1 MLWRSIPDTNGTGRD
16 TAADL
21 EVLFLG
27 GISIMEPLSDTR
39 GYPYVKE
46 FVIRRY
52 RPDQMPQDGRQT
64 LLRIDDEGTVVQVDH
79 HAEAVLG
86 YEAGELVGQPVH
98 RILASRQDD
107 PFAPAN
113 RHQIEDGQHILV
125 TFRHRDGFF
134 FTAQLSLKQAIHDSD
149 QAARATIALADA
161 ARVDPCLL
169 KSAEN
174 LARFGLW
181 ELDIASNEMTWSEGI
196 YQLLELRPGLDIT
209 PEQAL
214 FYCQARQS
222 RVRAMFR
229 RCIRT
234 GQPFS
239 LELNV
244 LTARQKQR
252 RMALEG
258 RALRKRGRIHRL
270 VGTLVDRTA
279 IMEQEKALDHC
290 HRLMEATGQAT
301 PDLVAAVDT
310 RLTLLHCNQSY
321 ASQFAQTFGKTPR
334 AGDNLR
340 ELLREH
346 PNERRLIERL
356 WQRAFERGSFM
367 VEMPLA
373 HQNRDLPVHEF
384 HYQRLTSAQGDILGA
399 VHVGRNT
406 HTRISQNEAG
416 DRIRRDPVTGLM
428 NRREF
433 FARLLRTLEQKS
445 HRDSIDSLLYLDLD
459 DFNRFNETAGSGT
472 CDRYLRELAGNLGVR
487 IRQRDALARLS
498 GDTFVLLIENCPEP
512 RARKIADDIRELV
525 RSFVFEWQG
534 SKLQTTVS
542 GGLLVIENEFPN
554 DPEKLLT
561 QAADLC
567 HTAKTSGRNRIH
579 TARAIASSMD
589 EDLIARR
596 LDQIREALD
605 NDRLLL
611 EYQALKPV
619 ASATWG
625 DHIEIL
631 CRIPALRD
639 GQIQLQPDQFLP
651 VTERFDLAKR
661 LDRQVIRQTLDWLS
675 QHKLLEPRIKYCGF
689 NLSITSVLDDTF
701 PDFLEA
707 ELANSPFSPE
717 YFCLEIREE
726 HATQYPDDV
735 AILCDALHKIGC
747 RVALEGAGASVE
759 SYSLAAKLPV
769 DIIKLDR
776 RMMEKLEEDPVQQVM
791 VEALHRI
798 AEAAGKTTV
807 ATHIESD
814 HTLRRVRTLGIH
826 FGQGSHL
833 EDPRPLEDL
842 TPTVVGLSSGHPGG

>member
-1 MLWRSIPDTNGTGRD
+1 M
-16 TAADL
+16 
-21 EVLFLG
+21 
-27 GISIMEPLSDTR
+27 
-39 GYPYVKE
+39 KE

-52 RPDQMPQDGRQT
+52 RPDHPTQDARQT
-64 LLRIDDEGTVVQVDH
+64 LLRIDDEGTVVHIDH
-79 HAEAVLG
+79 QAGAVLG
-86 YEAGELVGQPVH
+86 YQAGELVGQPVH

-107 PFAPAN
+107 PFAPLN
-113 RHQIEDGQHILV
+113 RHQIEDGQQILV
-125 TFRHRDGFF
+125 TFRHREGFF
-134 FTAQLSLKQAIHDSD
+134 FTARLSLRQAIHDSD

-169 KSAEN
+169 KSAED

-196 YQLLELRPGLDIT
+196 YQLLELRPGLDLT
-209 PEQAL
+209 PDQAL
-214 FYCQARQS
+214 FYCQAGQS
-222 RVRAMFR
+222 RVRALFR

-252 RMALEG
+252 RMVLDG
-258 RALRKRGRIHRL
+258 RALRNGGRIRRL

-290 HRLMEATGQAT
+290 HRIMEAAGQAT

-321 ASQFAQTFGKTPR
+321 ASQFARTFGKTPA

-356 WQRAFERGSFM
+356 WQRAFERGSFV
-367 VEMPLA
+367 VEMPLT

-406 HTRISQNEAG
+406 HTRISQNDAG

-433 FARLLRTLEQKS
+433 FARLLRILEQKT

-472 CDRYLRELAGNLGVR
+472 CDRYLRELAGNLGIR
-487 IRQRDALARLS
+487 IRQQDTLARLS

-525 RSFVFEWQG
+525 RGFVFEWQG
-534 SKLQTTVS
+534 SRLQTTVS
-542 GGLLVIENEFPN
+542 GGLLVIENGFPN
-554 DPEKLLT
+554 DPEKLLI

-579 TARAIASSMD
+579 TARAIASGMD
-589 EDLIARR
+589 EDLIAKR

-605 NDRLLL
+605 NGRLLL

-675 QHKLLEPRIKYCGF
+675 QHRLLEPRLKYCGF

-735 AILCDALHKIGC
+735 AILCDALHRVGC

-759 SYSLAAKLPV
+759 SYSLAAELPV

-776 RMMEKLEEDPVQQVM
+776 RMMKKLEEDPVQQVM

-814 HTLRRVRTLGIH
+814 HTLRSVRTLGIH
-826 FGQGSHL
+826 FGQGSYL

-842 TPTVVGLSSGHPGG
+842 TPAVVGLSSGHPGA